1 MNLVYILIAFSLLY
15 VLQMFYT
22 KSIFLK
28 LIVVTYLF
36 LVSSAVYFSFETY
49 KGWPSTD
56 RVLKG
61 NLVAVEILEPSDN
74 HPGAIYLWVYD
85 EKREKNLYQ
94 KIFHYSTSMP
104 APRSYVIPYS
114 KTSKERFEEAKRQ
127 IEMGATVEIS
137 TDSEGTGI
145 EAKNKKS
152 GDKLNNST
160 SGVDDYDVPSV
171 NIIPPNEILR
181 KN

>member
-1 MNLVYILIAFSLLY
+1 MNLVYILIVFSLLY

-36 LVSSAVYFSFETY
+36 LVSSAIYFSFETY
-49 KGWPSTD
+49 KGWPTSE
-56 RVLKG
+56 RILKG
-61 NLVAVEILEPSDN
+61 NLVAVEILEPTDN
-74 HPGAIYLWVYD
+74 RPGAIYLWVYD

-94 KIFHYSTSMP
+94 KIFHYSTSVP
-104 APRSYVIPYS
+104 APRAYVIPYS
-114 KTSKERFEEAKRQ
+114 KTSKERFEEAKKQ

-137 TDSEGTGI
+137 TEGKGTDIKTKG
-145 EAKNKKS
+145 KP